1 MSRMSW
7 IASGLAVVIA
17 VVFGGLY
24 LLPDSTSTPSGDAA
38 AKPVAFDQ
46 ALADQGEEVAASN
59 GCASCHSIDGSEGA
73 GPSWKGI
80 YNTEVDIGTGSVVV
94 DAAYIK
100 TAIVDPNAQVSSGY
114 GASMPSFKGK
124 LSDEEIK
131 AIVEYIKSLNG

>member
-1 MSRMSW
+1 MGW
-7 IASGLAVVIA
+7 IAGGLAVVIA

-24 LLPDSTSTPSGDAA
+24 LLPDSTSTSSGGEG

-46 ALADQGEEVAASN
+46 ALADQGEEVSASN
-59 GCASCHSIDGSEGA
+59 GCTSCHSIDGSEGA

-80 YNTEVDIGTGSVVV
+80 YNTEVDIGTGKVKV
-94 DAAYIK
+94 DAAYIE
-100 TAIVDPNAQVSSGY
+100 TSINDPNAQVSSGY
-114 GASMPSFKGK
+114 GPSMPSFNGK